1 MRSDVGSCQ
10 RSVPEVAWLSDN
22 LAGQVVELTIHDL
35 LPADSPRSKAE
46 DSHHVKVLAETAQSL
61 PPILVQRSSMRV
73 IDGMH
78 RLRAAQLRGART
90 ITARLL
96 DCTPQQAFVIAVKAN
111 VSHGLPLSLADRK
124 AAAARLLAAMPEWSD
139 RAIASVSGLSHKTVG
154 AIRRQSSGE
163 IPQTGARLGRDGR
176 MRVMPAPRTAAD
188 NDNDTANN
196 DDVAAERYQ
205 DSLTT
210 LLKDPALK
218 LSETGRALLRL
229 LSTRAISLEDWQGIL
244 DAVPP
249 HCTGTVAELA
259 SHNAKT
265 WQRFTDEL
273 KHHSPT

>member
-1 MRSDVGSCQ
+1 MRSDVGRYP
-10 RSVPEVAWLSDN
+10 RSVPEVSWLNDN
-22 LAGQVVELTIHDL
+22 LAGQVTELAIHDL

-46 DSHHVKVLAETAQSL
+46 DSHHVKVLAEIAEPL

-90 ITARLL
+90 ITARLV
-96 DCTPQQAFVIAVKAN
+96 DCTPQEAFVIAVKAN

-124 AAAARLLAAMPEWSD
+124 AAAARLLAAMPAWSD

-163 IPQTGARLGRDGR
+163 IPQSGARLGRDGR
-176 MRVMPAPRTAAD
+176 MRALPAPRTAPD
-188 NDNDTANN
+188 NSNN
-196 DDVAAERYQ
+196 TDEVAAERYQ

-249 HCTGTVAELA
+249 HCTHTVAELA